1 MIKAYRENVT
11 DTLIPKK
18 RVTKKKKDMEEEL
31 VKRSL
36 LNKVVR
42 IQVVILLTENPVCKE
57 LLEPIPWVPLSSH
70 KGCTAELSW

>member
-11 DTLIPKK
+11 DNLIPKK
-18 RVTKKKKDMEEEL
+18 CVTKKKKDMEEEL

-42 IQVVILLTENPVCKE
+42 IQVVILLTENPGCKE
-57 LLEPIPWVPLSSH
+57 LLEPIP
-70 KGCTAELSW
+70 

>member
-1 MIKAYRENVT
+1 MIKAYRENVI
-11 DTLIPKK
+11 DNLIPKK

-42 IQVVILLTENPVCKE
+42 IQVVTLLT
-57 LLEPIPWVPLSSH
+57 
-70 KGCTAELSW
+70 